1 MEEVVIQIFPNMT
14 VWKLHSLKEY
24 LVFFLMLLGGFLV
37 FRFWIRRMKKNRTWE
52 GGRKRTLDAVK
63 SGSRKDFTDISSYTF
78 DFSPDSLC
86 ILLPHDI
93 LLLRVVYHGYRIQ
106 GSERSEQWKLKDNSG
121 IISVPNPLQLLE
133 KEREKL
139 EKSLEAAHSPQLP
152 IHTFVIGAD
161 NYAEPVFQLDEGARS
176 HALSLPELKK
186 WIRQRNLDPITEKKR
201 QEILAV
207 FGR

>member
-24 LVFFLMLLGGFLV
+24 LIFFLVLLTGLLV
-37 FRFWIRRMKKNRTWE
+37 FRFWIRKMKKNRTFA
-52 GGRKRTLDAVK
+52 GGRKRVLKAVK
-63 SGSRKDFTDISSYTF
+63 SGSRNNFIEVSPFSFT
-78 DFSPDSLC
+78 FSPDSIC

-106 GSERSEQWKLKDNSG
+106 GSERDEQWKLKDNSG
-121 IISVPNPLQLLE
+121 ITKIPNPLPLLE

-139 EKSLEAAHSPQLP
+139 TKSLETAHSPLLP
-152 IHTFVIGAD
+152 IHTFIIGAD
-161 NYAEPVFQLDEGARS
+161 NYADPVFQLDEASRA

-186 WIRQRNLDPITEKKR
+186 WIRKRNLEPITEKKR
-201 QEILAV
+201 QEILA
-207 FGR
+207 GMK